1 MIDFISL
8 QVQLKVFLK
17 YFKACGLKWIVTVT
31 IVAVL
36 NEVVKSLTN
45 IALSWWTEDNI
56 LKDTS
61 MSHTS
66 EYKYRNLMFIALY
79 AAFGVGESMKFLNL
93 YKMFLYIIN
102 LNVSN
107 YNAIK
112 ESCNRT
118 VKMNFDSGSVRL
130 LLHCNLMKTIS
141 NASA

>member
-17 YFKACGLKWIVTVT
+17 YFKAFGLKWIVTVT

-56 LKDTS
+56 LKDTAL
-61 MSHTS
+61 SHTT

-79 AAFGVGESMKFLNL
+79 AAFGLGESMNFQI
-93 YKMFLYIIN
+93 YIKCFYI
-102 LNVSN
+102 
-107 YNAIK
+107 
-112 ESCNRT
+112 
-118 VKMNFDSGSVRL
+118 
-130 LLHCNLMKTIS
+130 
-141 NASA
+141 